1 MPQSTGG
8 GKGPAWE
15 GYHGRERNIFLSTGL
30 LILFIRSLAK
40 GYAHYKS
47 HRRCKKPIE
56 LSNFVSGVRDTVS
69 KKANCM
75 YSNLTHY
82 NENLEAKNSEWPK
95 EESIFNSLK
104 ESRHNSHR
112 EITITVATHVDFIWN
127 RNNRSRKLS
136 SNFFVLIVTL

>member
-1 MPQSTGG
+1 MRSGEGAISSIDLSDVIKENLTYRTYEKQMPQSTGG

-15 GYHGRERNIFLSTGL
+15 GYHGRERKIFLSTDL
-30 LILFIRSLAK
+30 LILFIGSLAK

-56 LSNFVSGVRDTVS
+56 LSNFVSGVRDTIS

-82 NENLEAKNSEWPK
+82 NENLEAKNSELT
-95 EESIFNSLK
+95 EGE
-104 ESRHNSHR
+104 
-112 EITITVATHVDFIWN
+112 
-127 RNNRSRKLS
+127 
-136 SNFFVLIVTL
+136 